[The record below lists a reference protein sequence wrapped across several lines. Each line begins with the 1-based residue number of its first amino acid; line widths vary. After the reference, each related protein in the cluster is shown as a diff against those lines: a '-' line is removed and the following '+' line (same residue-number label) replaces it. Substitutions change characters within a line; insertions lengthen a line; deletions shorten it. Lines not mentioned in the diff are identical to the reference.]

1 MYMELIMKKV
11 NSLLTFEVKV
21 IIIIVII
28 ALAALLSMRFG
39 NRSDIYYV
47 EVKYD
52 GKVVDYFELTE
63 ELDTIIEYNFKG
75 YNKVQFKDGYVDV
88 LEADCPDK
96 IDVLMAP
103 INKDSWNKTIICAP
117 NKLVIQIVG
126 GERTIDGLV

>member
-1 MYMELIMKKV
+1 MRKV
-11 NSLLTFEVKV
+11 NSLLTVEVKV
-21 IIIIVII
+21 IIIIIVI
-28 ALAALLSMRFG
+28 ALTALLFMRFG
-39 NRSDIYYV
+39 NRSDTYYV

-63 ELDTIIEYNFKG
+63 KLDVVIEYKYKG

-126 GERTIDGLV
+126 GEQYIDGIV